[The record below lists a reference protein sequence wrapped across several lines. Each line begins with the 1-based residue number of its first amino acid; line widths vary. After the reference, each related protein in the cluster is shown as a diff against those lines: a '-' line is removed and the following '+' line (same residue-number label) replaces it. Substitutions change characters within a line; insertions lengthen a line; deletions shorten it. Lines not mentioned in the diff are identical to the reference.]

1 MNKKTLFSPLGL
13 VSITAGLVL
22 SVAMISFMPSSLR
35 IDLTE
40 DRLYSLSDGTRN
52 IVSNLD
58 QQLEVM
64 FFYSDSA
71 TEDIPQIRSFATRVQ
86 ELLREI
92 VMASNSN
99 LRLNV
104 IDPEPFSE
112 DEDLATQFG
121 IQPVPVTQGGEEIY
135 FGLVVTNGSGE
146 NMPFNMQVS
155 EAIPLI
161 RPDQEEFLEYEV
173 IKLVAK
179 VNNPD
184 LPVVGLITQ
193 LDIDGGFDP
202 VRGQATAPWMVMEY
216 IRQLYEVRRVD
227 IAGIDANNLID
238 DEVDILMVVHPQDL
252 SEEILYQIDQYIM
265 RGGAIMLFLD
275 PNADSMVTQSPQGT
289 LIPAGMRSELPR
301 LLEAWGIAFENDK
314 VLADNELALR
324 VVMGQ
329 SRRPSPHL
337 GMLGVQRNYL
347 AQNDIITNGL
357 ETINFSSAGA
367 IAQLEETSTIFEP
380 LIESSTDAMLMDA
393 ALLENVA
400 DPSVLFDEFVSS
412 QQSYV
417 VAARV
422 SGLLDSA
429 FPEGRP
435 IVSEEGEESES
446 QSEIT
451 SNSLASEDTVVEQE
465 VVGSE
470 EAEEEI
476 AEAVEEEVIEVR
488 EHISGSGT
496 IANIVVFADTDF
508 LSDRMWVQ
516 VAQFLGRRIPQPF
529 ANNGDLIINALD
541 NLSGSAD
548 LVSIRSRG
556 RYSRPFTRVLDL
568 QREADDRLRT
578 EEADLLSRLAETE
591 ASLADLNQ
599 VEDGEP
605 IGQITPEIQ
614 SEIDRFNGELLETRR
629 RLRDVQYQLT
639 EDIERLGANLK
650 AIDTALIPILLT
662 IILLVMHYLRVQR
675 RKSGNYKRPTT

>member
-1 MNKKTLFSPLGL
+1 MNKKTFFSPLGL

-99 LRLNV
+99 LRLSV

-155 EAIPLI
+155 ETIPLI

-227 IAGIDANNLID
+227 IAGIDANNHID

-393 ALLENVA
+393 ALLENLA

-435 IVSEEGEESES
+435 IVSEEEEESES

-614 SEIDRFNGELLETRR
+614 SEIDRFNGEMLETRR

-675 RKSGNYKRPTT
+675 RKSGN

>member
-99 LRLNV
+99 LRLSV

-155 EAIPLI
+155 ETIPLI

-227 IAGIDANNLID
+227 IAGIDANNHID

-578 EEADLLSRLAETE
+578 EEADLLSRMAETE

-614 SEIDRFNGELLETRR
+614 SEIDRFNGEMLETRR

-675 RKSGNYKRPTT
+675 RKSGN

>member
-1 MNKKTLFSPLGL
+1 MNKKALFSPLGL
-13 VSITAGLVL
+13 VSIAAGLVL
-22 SVAMISFMPSSLR
+22 SVAIISFMPSSLR
-35 IDLTE
+35 MDLTE
-40 DRLYSLSDGTRN
+40 DRLYSLSNGTRN

-58 QQLEVM
+58 QPVEVM

-99 LRLNV
+99 LRLSV

-146 NMPFNMQVS
+146 DTPFNMQVS
-155 EAIPLI
+155 ETIPLI

-179 VNNPD
+179 VDNPD

-227 IAGIDANNLID
+227 IADIDANNHIN
-238 DEVDILMVVHPQDL
+238 DEIDILMVVHPQNL
-252 SEEILYQIDQYIM
+252 SEETLYQIDQYIM

-435 IVSEEGEESES
+435 IVSEEEEESEG
-446 QSEIT
+446 EREVT
-451 SNSLASEDTVVEQE
+451 SNSLASEDSVVEQE
-465 VVGSE
+465 IVGSE
-470 EAEEEI
+470 EAAEET

-488 EHISGSGT
+488 EHVSGSVAT
-496 IANIVVFADTDF
+496 ANIVVFADTDF

-578 EEADLLSRLAETE
+578 EEADLLSRLDETE

-614 SEIDRFNGELLETRR
+614 SEIDRFNSELLETRR

-675 RKSGNYKRPTT
+675 RKSTN

>member
-1 MNKKTLFSPLGL
+1 MNKKTFFSPLGL

-99 LRLNV
+99 LRLSV

-155 EAIPLI
+155 ETIPLI

-227 IAGIDANNLID
+227 IAGIDANNHID

-675 RKSGNYKRPTT
+675 RKSGN

>member
-1 MNKKTLFSPLGL
+1 MNKKTFFSPLGL

-99 LRLNV
+99 LRLSV

-155 EAIPLI
+155 ETIPLI

-227 IAGIDANNLID
+227 IAGIDANNHID

-614 SEIDRFNGELLETRR
+614 SEIDRFNGEMLETRR

-675 RKSGNYKRPTT
+675 RKSGN

>member
-155 EAIPLI
+155 ETIPLI

-227 IAGIDANNLID
+227 IAGIDANNHID

-435 IVSEEGEESES
+435 IVSEEEEESES

-451 SNSLASEDTVVEQE
+451 SNSLASEGTVVEQE

-476 AEAVEEEVIEVR
+476 AEAVEEEGIEVR

-578 EEADLLSRLAETE
+578 EEADLLSRMAETE

-614 SEIDRFNGELLETRR
+614 SEIDRFNGEMLETRR

-675 RKSGNYKRPTT
+675 RKSGN

>member
-1 MNKKTLFSPLGL
+1 MNKKALFSPLGL
-13 VSITAGLVL
+13 VSIAAGLVL
-22 SVAMISFMPSSLR
+22 SVAIISFMPSSLR

-40 DRLYSLSDGTRN
+40 DRLYSLSNGTRN

-58 QQLEVM
+58 QPVEVM

-92 VMASNSN
+92 VIASNGN
-99 LRLNV
+99 LRLSV

-155 EAIPLI
+155 ETIPLI

-179 VNNPD
+179 VDNPD

-227 IAGIDANNLID
+227 IADIDANNHIN
-238 DEVDILMVVHPQDL
+238 DEIDILMVVHPQNL
-252 SEEILYQIDQYIM
+252 SEETLYQIDQYIM

-435 IVSEEGEESES
+435 IVSEEEEESEGE
-446 QSEIT
+446 SEIT
-451 SNSLASEDTVVEQE
+451 SDSLASEDSVVEQE
-465 VVGSE
+465 IVGSE
-470 EAEEEI
+470 EAAEEAAET

-488 EHISGSGT
+488 EHVSGSVAT
-496 IANIVVFADTDF
+496 ANIVVFADTDF

-578 EEADLLSRLAETE
+578 EEADLLSRLDETE

-614 SEIDRFNGELLETRR
+614 SEIDRFNSELLETRR

-675 RKSGNYKRPTT
+675 RKSTN